1 MDSRAEG
8 STRCTAQ
15 DVANWMATE
24 VMTSDYLN
32 QDKAV
37 HDIAAKF
44 GREFVYRN
52 KAGGLSISRS
62 VLVAF
67 SVLKKERRIGWRR
80 SENAWRP
87 E

>member
-1 MDSRAEG
+1 MNSRAEEG
-8 STRCTAQ
+8 TRCTAQ
-15 DVANWMATE
+15 DVAEWMATE
-24 VMTSDYLN
+24 VMTNQYLN

-37 HDIAAKF
+37 QDIAAKF

-62 VLVAF
+62 VLAAF

-80 SENAWRP
+80 SDRTWRP